1 MRTLIIIPTKN
12 RIYSLNCVLTSLQY
26 QNADFDIIII
36 DSSTDY
42 NIIDNQMLVKQLE
55 FLKNKGHRYL
65 VLKDIGK
72 NQLDA
77 LNIGLKYAEQYK
89 YDLCFYGDDDIL
101 YEPDFFELGIKYM
114 ENYPDCGVLSG
125 LTLNPW
131 QTIEEQT
138 PPSEIWEDEYYQG
151 KLKNNSSYYH
161 CISNHPTDDPIDCE
175 TLFAGFFFRTEDAV
189 KVGGFPTYMSPSGN
203 GGENILQTAILYSGK
218 KLRLYPKMV
227 SWHYYIS
234 EGGLRKSKEEREINT
249 ELDEKFFNYIRD
261 RKKPSVLLTDEEL
274 EELLK

>member
-131 QTIEEQT
+131 QSIGEQT
-138 PPSEIWEDEYYQG
+138 PPDEVWNDEFYQG
-151 KLKNNSSYYH
+151 KLKYNSSYYH
-161 CISNHPTDDPIDCE
+161 CILKHPTEEPIECE
-175 TLFAGFFFRTEDAV
+175 QLFAGFFFRTEDAL

-203 GGENILQTAILYSGK
+203 GGENILHTAILYSGK
-218 KLRLYPKMV
+218 KLVLYPKMI
-227 SWHYYIS
+227 SWHYYIT
-234 EGGLRKSKEEREINT
+234 EGGLRKPIEERIINT
-249 ELDEKFFNYIRD
+249 EKDEKLFNYIRD
-261 RKKPSVLLTDEEL
+261 RKTPSTTITEEEL
-274 EELLK
+274 EEIFK